1 MTWILIDLG
10 YVGFFEVYIK
20 WKDFELN
27 IQFKMRTLVAISIRN
42 LHTTISPKNNDRK
55 KNHIIAETKLVTK
68 HLFQPHLI
76 IEIYA

>member
-1 MTWILIDLG
+1 
-10 YVGFFEVYIK
+10 
-20 WKDFELN
+20 
-27 IQFKMRTLVAISIRN
+27 MRTLVAISIRD